1 MELVIDTSAIIAV
14 IANEPIKPALIEA
27 TAGATLLAPAS
38 VPWEIGNAFSA
49 MLKRGRIT
57 LDQAREALAAYEAIP
72 IRFVQVEL
80 EAAIRLSS
88 ELGIYAYDAYLIAAA
103 QSQRCPLL
111 TLDGGLVHAAVKKGV
126 PLVEVQE

>member
-1 MELVIDTSAIIAV
+1 M
-14 IANEPIKPALIEA
+14 NEPVKPALIEA

-57 LDQAREALAAYEAIP
+57 LEQAKTALGIYELSP
-72 IRFVQVEL
+72 LRFVHVEL
-80 EAAIRLSS
+80 ETAVRLSS

-111 TLDGGLVHAAVKKGV
+111 ALDRGLIHAAGQVGI
-126 PLVEVQE
+126 PIAEVRE

>member
-1 MELVIDTSAIIAV
+1 MQARRTSAIIAV

-27 TAGATLLAPAS
+27 TAGATLLTPAS

-57 LDQAREALAAYEAIP
+57 LDQARAALTVYDAIP
-72 IRFVQVEL
+72 LRFLQVEL
-80 EAAIRLSS
+80 EAAIKLSS

-111 TLDGGLVHAAVKKGV
+111 TLDDGLGHAARRVGV
-126 PLVEVQE
+126 PLMEVRE